1 MPLLCSAPGLCS
13 WCPLCLP
20 LGVHSACPFC
30 VAALRTPHCPAAA
43 PHHGLGVRGQTTC
56 LPGRASWLPLAHM
69 AKWAARLHQ
78 TQLGHL
84 ATLALLLVG
93 HTRGRLATTA
103 SAVLHPLSRTGLAS
117 QPPPAMA
124 AHLGSLLAP
133 QGPHN
138 QHSTEGAA
146 LSQPFVLR
154 STPLLGSQGLRWI
167 LWRLTACTVALA
179 EQPSNSSLHQH
190 PCRCL
195 QTTSA
200 TTAEG
205 HFQQSCGS
213 WSQSLQKWGDVASKT
228 VSSMMM

>member
-1 MPLLCSAPGLCS
+1 LPLLCCAT
-13 WCPLCLP
+13 
-20 LGVHSACPFC
+20 
-30 VAALRTPHCPAAA
+30 LRTPHDCPAAA
-43 PHHGLGVRGQTTC
+43 PHHGLGGKQHAF
-56 LPGRASWLPLAHM
+56 LGEPPGC
-69 AKWAARLHQ
+69 
-78 TQLGHL
+78 
-84 ATLALLLVG
+84 LLLTWPSG
-93 HTRGRLATTA
+93 QPGSTRPSLGTWQLLPSSLLGTPEGGLPPLLLLLR
-103 SAVLHPLSRTGLAS
+103 PLSRTGLAS

-213 WSQSLQKWGDVASKT
+213 WSQSCKSGETLHQKL
-228 VSSMMM
+228 